1 VSDAFERYT
10 VWRAYCDP
18 HWIEGL
24 IEGWQNRYGDK
35 RVVQWLTNR
44 PRPVAWAIRNFEQA
58 IAAATCRMTATTR
71 LWRMCGTRGVAS

>member
-1 VSDAFERYT
+1 MFERFN

-44 PRPVAWAIRNFEQA
+44 PRPIAWAIRNFEQA
-58 IAAATCRMTATTR
+58 ISSGDVSHDGDDTFAEHVRNAR
-71 LWRMCGTRGVAS
+71 RGS